1 MTIKISLEE
10 SIQTLEHH
18 ESFGAFILNI
28 HQLREECI
36 AELHKANYEDLHQIS
51 GRILAYDQI
60 LQLSNFEE
68 LRRRFG

>member
-1 MTIKISLEE
+1 MDLEQSLQ
-10 SIQTLEHH
+10 SLSNH
-18 ESFGAFILNI
+18 ESFYTFINTI
-28 HQLREECI
+28 HQLREESI
-36 AELHKANYEDLHQIS
+36 GELHKADYDNLHQIS